1 LTNNK
6 KLCIVEFRMEER
18 FLTAE
23 EAAKIFKVDTETMYR
38 WLRKG
43 VLPGIK
49 IGGVWRVRVEDI
61 EIKPEKVEIK

>member
-1 LTNNK
+1 
-6 KLCIVEFRMEER
+6 MEER

-23 EAAKIFKVDTETMYR
+23 EAAKVFKVDIETMYR

-61 EIKPEKVEIK
+61 EITSEKVEIK

>member
-1 LTNNK
+1 MK
-6 KLCIVEFRMEER
+6 EK

-49 IGGVWRVRVEDI
+49 IGGVWRVRIEDI